1 LRDARDHRESAIGE
15 RVAWY
20 RRRRGIS
27 QEVLAGRVG
36 RTVDWLSKAEN
47 NRIDLDRLSVIRALA
62 EALDVSLGDLLAEPT
77 LMDWSGES
85 GNRTVPALRA
95 ALMDYRQIT
104 PLFGAVNV
112 DEPPQLDAL
121 RAEVGEVWDAYQ
133 ESRYGLV
140 TRRVPLVLADAQLA
154 AQAYDGDEGRRAQG
168 LLALSYQSAALILT
182 KLGEADLA
190 WIAAD
195 RGLAAAQRSGN
206 PVVVGSLFRSVTH
219 ALLSTGRYEPA
230 KQLTRDA
237 AAYLEPGLG
246 SASPAYWSIYGTLF
260 LVGAMAAARSEDR
273 SATQDF
279 LTEADRA
286 ARRLGRDANLV
297 WTAFGPMNVA
307 IHRVST
313 AMELGDVQLAVDLG
327 PTVDAS
333 ALPVERRVRHALETA
348 RALSAWNRP
357 DDALAVILEAE
368 RIAPEQVQHHFLSRQ
383 MVLSWMRNQKGRPS
397 HRLTSLAQRLHVA

>member
-1 LRDARDHRESAIGE
+1 MRGMTEKLTLGE
-15 RVAWY
+15 RLAWY

-27 QEVLAGRVG
+27 QQVLAGLVG

-62 EALDVSLGDLLAEPT
+62 EALDVSLGDLLAEPK
-77 LMDWSGES
+77 LMEWNRES
-85 GNRTVPALRA
+85 GSRTVPALRE

-104 PLFGAVNV
+104 PLFGVINV

-121 RAEVGEVWDAYQ
+121 RADVGEVWDAYQ

-154 AQAYDGDEGRRAQG
+154 AQAYDGDEGQRAHG

-206 PVVVGSLFRSVTH
+206 QVVVGSLFRSVTH

-237 AAYLEPGLG
+237 AGYLEPGLA
-246 SASPAYWSIYGTLF
+246 SASPAYLSISGTLF
-260 LVGAMAAARSEDR
+260 LAGAMAAARSEDR

-279 LTEADRA
+279 LAEADRA

-297 WTAFGPMNVA
+297 WTAFGPTNVA

-333 ALPVERRVRHALETA
+333 SLPVERRVRHSLETA

-357 DDALAVILEAE
+357 DEALAVILDAE
-368 RIAPEQVQHHFLSRQ
+368 QIAPEQIQYHFLSRQ
-383 MVLSWMRNQKGRPS
+383 MVLSWMRKQKGRPS

>member
-1 LRDARDHRESAIGE
+1 MRGITENLAIGE

-219 ALLSTGRYEPA
+219 ALLSTGRYECC
-230 KQLTRDA
+230 
-237 AAYLEPGLG
+237 
-246 SASPAYWSIYGTLF
+246 ASL
-260 LVGAMAAARSEDR
+260 
-273 SATQDF
+273 
-279 LTEADRA
+279 
-286 ARRLGRDANLV
+286 
-297 WTAFGPMNVA
+297 
-307 IHRVST
+307 
-313 AMELGDVQLAVDLG
+313 DVV
-327 PTVDAS
+327 
-333 ALPVERRVRHALETA
+333 
-348 RALSAWNRP
+348 
-357 DDALAVILEAE
+357 
-368 RIAPEQVQHHFLSRQ
+368 
-383 MVLSWMRNQKGRPS
+383 M
-397 HRLTSLAQRLHVA
+397 